1 MTYGTPQPSL
11 TPEAIALLNAMAG
24 GIATKDAGT
33 TAGAQLHGPGGL
45 LSTPGLNRQIPNAM
59 IMPRG
64 ISGRLPVRPSVNTNE
79 IFAILTGQLAS
90 TGSEPTVA
98 CAEWP
103 KVGQFKVCQ
112 QQHPFGQQGRESQ
125 VLNIKYAGQLV
136 NRGEF
141 TDNVLFGQPDLGNA
155 QTAGPINWGQ
165 ILQTEYEKKL
175 GELYNGYF
183 RDYSRYLYT
192 GNPQV
197 TAGSAG
203 WMQYRGLDL
212 LVSDGKRDAISGTLC
227 PAADS
232 VVYDFNG
239 TNATTSGATVYAILA
254 NIVTNLERLQV
265 QLGFDT
271 KWCLTMTY
279 RAYWALTQIW
289 PCVYA
294 TAGCA
299 NTATNQI
306 VRTSSLEEQANMRDD
321 MRARSV
327 LKIEGKDYEVCI
339 DDMIAETPAAGGVVG
354 TYQSNIYF
362 LPLTANGQPTLYWEY
377 FQFDA
382 QATAAAAAMAPTGF
396 FTTLQ
401 NGRFLQSRLT
411 PTHTCVQVEIV
422 ERPRLILMTPFLAAK
437 LLNMRYN
444 ITVAGR
450 DPYPDQV
457 YFQNG
462 GGTTQPL
469 PYFYPNSQGN

>member
-1 MTYGTPQPSL
+1 MTYGVSQPSL
-11 TPEAIALLNAMAG
+11 TPDAIALLNAMALG
-24 GIATKDAGT
+24 VTTKDAGT
-33 TAGAQLHGPGGL
+33 TAGTQLHGPGGL
-45 LSTPGLNRQIPNAM
+45 LATPGLNKQIPNAM

-64 ISGRLPVRPSVNTNE
+64 ISGRIPVRPSINTNE

-90 TGSEPTVA
+90 TGTEPSEA
-98 CAEWP
+98 CAAWP
-103 KVGQFKVCQ
+103 LVGQFKVCK

-125 VLNIKYAGQLV
+125 VLNIKYAGQIT

-141 TDNVLFGQPDLGNA
+141 TDNVLFGKPDMGDNV
-155 QTAGPINWGQ
+155 TPGPINWGQ

-183 RDYSRYLYT
+183 RDYSRYIYT

-197 TAGSAG
+197 TAGSLG

-212 LVSDGKRDAISGTLC
+212 LVATGKRDAISGVLC

-239 TNATTSGATVYAILA
+239 TNATTSGATAYSIVA
-254 NIVTNLERLQV
+254 NIVANMERLQV

-271 KWCLTMTY
+271 KWVLVMSY
-279 RAYWALTQIW
+279 RLYWALTQIW

-294 TAGCA
+294 TAGCVSP
-299 NTATNQI
+299 NTI
-306 VRTSSLEEQANMRDD
+306 VRTSSLEEQANMRDG
-321 MRARSV
+321 MRARGV
-327 LKIEGKDYEVCI
+327 IKIEGKDYEVVI
-339 DDMIAETPAAGGVVG
+339 DDMITETPAAGGVVG
-354 TYQSNIYF
+354 TYQSDFYM

-377 FQFDA
+377 FPFDA
-382 QATAAAAAMAPTGF
+382 QATAAAAQLAPQGYF
-396 FTTLQ
+396 QSLM
-401 NGRFLQSRLT
+401 NGRFLQSRLS

-437 LLNMRYN
+437 FQNLRYN

-450 DPYPDQV
+450 DAYPDDA
-457 YFQNG
+457 YFADG
-462 GGTTQPL
+462 GGTTTPL
-469 PYFYPNSQGN
+469 PYFYPNSTGG